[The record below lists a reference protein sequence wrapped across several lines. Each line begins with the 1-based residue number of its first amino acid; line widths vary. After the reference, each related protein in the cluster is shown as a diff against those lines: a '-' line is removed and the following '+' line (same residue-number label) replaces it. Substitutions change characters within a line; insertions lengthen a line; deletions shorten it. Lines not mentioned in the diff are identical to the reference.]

1 MIDIKKYTQELYEFF
16 IKHKNEEIA
25 IKQAQYMR
33 NRFIFIGLMR
43 NDIKELV
50 SKFEIK
56 HGKISKQDAF
66 QFCIECTQYSEREM
80 WYIGFKALEGYKKYY
95 KFEDLQILRQ
105 WVEKSDWWDIV
116 DTIAGHHL
124 GAIAIISSDAKEVIK
139 SWAQDSNFWLRRC
152 AILFQLK
159 YKKETDQEF
168 LFYVCK
174 ELANE
179 KEFFIRKAIGWS
191 LREYSKTN
199 PNAVRIFINQN
210 REILSPLSIKEG
222 SKYL

>member
-1 MIDIKKYTQELYEFF
+1 MIDIKKYTQELYEFL

-25 IKQAQYMR
+25 TKQAQYMR

-124 GAIAIISSDAKEVIK
+124 GAIAIISPDAKEVIK